1 MVRRMVDYLYT
12 GNYAEQITATGING
26 QTEGISTLRVHA
38 MVFALGDK
46 YLIEGLLA
54 LSTANYSRALGR
66 ESNVRNFLR
75 TLPDVYTLT
84 PDSSRGLRD
93 KAIKFAKE
101 KLIVSLASPETKDIY
116 ENVAA
121 NIPEFIKE
129 LLDSFLQQPPLV
141 RRYNKCFDCI
151 LASL

>member
-1 MVRRMVDYLYT
+1 MVDYLYT
-12 GNYAEQITATGING
+12 GNYAAQITATGING
-26 QTEGISTLRVHA
+26 QTDGISPLRVHA

-54 LSTANYSRALGR
+54 LSAANYSKALGR
-66 ESNVRNFLR
+66 ESNVGNFLR

-93 KAIKFAKE
+93 MAIEFAKE
-101 KLIVSLASPETKDIY
+101 KLGVSLASPETKDIY

-121 NIPEFIKE
+121 DIPDFIKE
-129 LLDSFLQQPPLV
+129 LLDSFLQRPPLV
-141 RRYNKCFDCI
+141 GSCHKCFDCI